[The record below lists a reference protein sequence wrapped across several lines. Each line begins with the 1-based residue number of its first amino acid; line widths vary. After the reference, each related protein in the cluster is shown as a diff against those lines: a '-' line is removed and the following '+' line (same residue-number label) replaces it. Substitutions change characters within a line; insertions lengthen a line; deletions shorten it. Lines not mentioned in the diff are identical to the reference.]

1 MAYTNKT
8 TNYEL
13 PQYIGTDKPTYLSD
27 FNGAM
32 NTIDAQMK
40 INADNASSASSS
52 ASSASQ
58 VANNALNVANGA
70 DTKAD
75 TALTNAGTAQT
86 TADTAQSV
94 ATSAL
99 STANTAN
106 SKADTAQT
114 TADTASANAS
124 SALSKADAI
133 ANKLNLT
140 TFETIEYTSMTKT
153 GGGNLTGG
161 TIYTAVNGDGSIG
174 KIYGQIDVKTNGSSG
189 NVTIPTQLRP
199 KDASGQATDLTIN
212 GLCIRVITEGASTK
226 NLNNISV
233 SIGSNGNVKVG
244 YISTSGTNENCRFMF
259 MACVLFLTPFNDTPI
274 PEE

>member
-32 NTIDAQMK
+32 STIDAQMK

-106 SKADTAQT
+106 GKADT
-114 TADTASANAS
+114 NAS
-124 SALSKADAI
+124 NITSLDTRVTANEASISSIESAIVKNGISV
-133 ANKLNLT
+133 NLT
-140 TFETIEYTSMTKT
+140 TIKTCNNSIIQFDNVLTQIGNKLTLVNNKIVVGSGINYVYVSACASIQYNSPNGEYVFRLRKNNETIIRDNVDKT
-153 GGGNLTGG
+153 AGATGFE
-161 TIYTAVNGDGSIG
+161 ALF
-174 KIYGQIDVKTNGSSG
+174 SG
-189 NVTIPTQLRP
+189 ILIPVQ
-199 KDASGQATDLTIN
+199 
-212 GLCIRVITEGASTK
+212 E
-226 NLNNISV
+226 
-233 SIGSNGNVKVG
+233 
-244 YISTSGTNENCRFMF
+244 
-259 MACVLFLTPFNDTPI
+259 NDTI
-274 PEE
+274 DIVSEKNTNHEIRASEETYLTVLAI